1 MTSPQ
6 HSELWQPTTFLER
19 GVAVPFTTPVL
30 AGARARPGA
39 AGIDLIVPHPAG
51 VRGVY
56 IMAWSALPDFCAAT
70 LHDLMLSERISALK
84 AVTPSDIRAA
94 ARAIAGEGAAGRGAR
109 EAARAAIDADRHDV
123 LLTNILLLQLLVEQV
138 HGSSAPPAELDRR
151 AKAAILALVP
161 KLQRPAAT
169 ITNDVELLSSLFT
182 GLGVGPSRDRARCA
196 RLADAIQTMTAE
208 VRPLADRYP
217 GPTGLAASLVIGAA
231 EVTLALARRTLVEA
245 RAQLDDFPA
254 LLASWAADSSRVAST
269 LARPEWLL
277 DGWEHICLIWK
288 LADDARSRAAIS
300 EMALMVPVIPK
311 EASEWLGL
319 SIDETERQRLRKMVF
334 SFEDWR
340 SGSLVYDLIG
350 RNELIRTLAA

>member
-6 HSELWQPTTFLER
+6 HNELWQPTTFLER
-19 GVAVPFTTPVL
+19 GVAVPFTTPLL
-30 AGARARPGA
+30 AGARARPGE

-56 IMAWSALPDFCAAT
+56 IMAWSALPDFCTAT

-109 EAARAAIDADRHDV
+109 EAARAAMNAERHEV

-138 HGSSAPPAELDRR
+138 HGSSATPAELDRR

-161 KLQRPAAT
+161 KLQRPAPA
-169 ITNDVELLSSLFT
+169 ITNDIEQLSSLFT
-182 GLGVGPSRDRARCA
+182 GLGAGPTRDRARCA
-196 RLADAIQTMTAE
+196 RLADTIQTMMAE

-217 GPTGLAASLVIGAA
+217 GPTGLAASLVLGAA
-231 EVTLALARRTLVEA
+231 EVTLSLARRTLSEA
-245 RAQLDDFPA
+245 RVQLDDLPA
-254 LLASWAADSSRVAST
+254 LLASWAADNMRVTSMLT
-269 LARPEWLL
+269 RTDWLL

-288 LADDARSRAAIS
+288 LADDANCRAAIS

-319 SIDETERQRLRKMVF
+319 AIDEGDRQRLRKTVF

-340 SGSLVYDLIG
+340 SGGLVYELIG
-350 RNELIRTLAA
+350 RNELIRALAA